1 MLGSLFAPVQAIEAA
16 MGCDFQVCLA
26 QTRLDEGIKSA
37 LQEILAG
44 VSLHNGCATPRSI
57 GLACPCPTFCLSD
70 DNRMRCYE
78 GKHFNL
84 LR

>member
-1 MLGSLFAPVQAIEAA
+1 MLGSLFAPVQAIQAA

-37 LQEILAG
+37 LQEVLAG
-44 VSLHNGCATPRSI
+44 VSLHNGCAAPVSMC
-57 GLACPCPTFCLSD
+57 LACPTFCLSD